1 MHKIRQ
7 AGLFLRRFVGPLRKS
22 GLLLVVNVLRPLVK
36 NVLIPLGLTAAV
48 VSAEAVAKQTK
59 LIIANEEIN
68 NTMKIVK
75 KLEQSV
81 LLIKGISE
89 TIKNE
94 TKKQKGEFFSMLL
107 GTLGATLLGNLM
119 IGKGTIRAD
128 ECTITAGEETIR
140 VSQDF

>member
-1 MHKIRQ
+1 M
-7 AGLFLRRFVGPLRKS
+7 
-22 GLLLVVNVLRPLVK
+22 LLVVNVLRPLVK

-107 GTLGATLLGNLM
+107 GTLGATLLENLM
-119 IGKGTIRAD
+119 IGKGKIRAD

>member
-7 AGLFLRRFVGPLRKS
+7 AWWFLRRFVRPLRKS

-89 TIKNE
+89 AIKNE
-94 TKKQKGEFFSMLL
+94 TKK
-107 GTLGATLLGNLM
+107 
-119 IGKGTIRAD
+119 
-128 ECTITAGEETIR
+128 
-140 VSQDF
+140 

>member
-36 NVLIPLGLTAAV
+36 NVLIPLGLTAAA
-48 VSAEAVAKQTK
+48 VSAEADPKQTK

-68 NTMKIVK
+68 NIMKIVK
-75 KLEQSV
+75 KLEQSG

-94 TKKQKGEFFSMLL
+94 TKKQKKEFFSMLL
-107 GTLGATLLGNLM
+107 GTLGATLLRNLM
-119 IGKGTIRAD
+119 TGKGTIRAD
-128 ECTITAGEETIR
+128 ECTNTAGEDTIR

>member
-7 AGLFLRRFVGPLRKS
+7 AGWFLRRFVGPLGKS

-36 NVLIPLGLTAAV
+36 NVLIPLRLTAAV

-81 LLIKGISE
+81 YW
-89 TIKNE
+89 
-94 TKKQKGEFFSMLL
+94 
-107 GTLGATLLGNLM
+107 
-119 IGKGTIRAD
+119 
-128 ECTITAGEETIR
+128 
-140 VSQDF
+140 

>member
-7 AGLFLRRFVGPLRKS
+7 AGWFLRRFVGPLRKS

-107 GTLGATLLGNLM
+107 GTLGATFLGNLM

-128 ECTITAGEETIR
+128 KCTITADEERIR